1 MKTSV
6 QLATILVCLVTP
18 GIFKSNVLAKVV
30 EHGQADMD
38 LHKMAGYT
46 DIIVNVLITLHD
58 LTSSFFPILS
68 VPRAED
74 SCEEEQEELV
84 GGVQEGGGDDLQT
97 STIRAIHKLSL
108 QAHFEKAGSGRQIL
122 TN

>member
-30 EHGQADMD
+30 EQGQTDMH

-46 DIIVNVLITLHD
+46 DIIVKVLITLHD
-58 LTSSFFPILS
+58 FTSSFLS
-68 VPRAED
+68 NTFSSQSRG
-74 SCEEEQEELV
+74 QL
-84 GGVQEGGGDDLQT
+84 
-97 STIRAIHKLSL
+97 
-108 QAHFEKAGSGRQIL
+108 
-122 TN
+122 